1 MSKETFYGVKEIVE
15 NQKIGSQPIV
25 FIIKNIK
32 AFNHVV
38 LNELIHLLKK
48 YRHSDGLNLCLML
61 GVQNNNR
68 DEVHLRINIQ
78 NCTKLAL
85 KTFYFP
91 SMKNI
96 IFEVIN
102 LMLLTK
108 KAPATTL
115 MPLTFSQKLIENLV
129 ETINLYGMSV
139 NKFKRT
145 LRLILVENLFANPL
159 YFVHEI
165 CLDLKVGFES
175 SQFKRKVLIKQKEIL
190 IKKFELKLRMMN
202 S

>member
-1 MSKETFYGVKEIVE
+1 M
-15 NQKIGSQPIV
+15 

-48 YRHSDGLNLCLML
+48 YRYSEGINFCLML

-68 DEVHLRINIQ
+68 DEVTLRINIQ

-115 MPLTFSQKLIENLV
+115 MPLTFS
-129 ETINLYGMSV
+129 
-139 NKFKRT
+139 
-145 LRLILVENLFANPL
+145 
-159 YFVHEI
+159 
-165 CLDLKVGFES
+165 
-175 SQFKRKVLIKQKEIL
+175 
-190 IKKFELKLRMMN
+190 
-202 S
+202 

>member
-1 MSKETFYGVKEIVE
+1 
-15 NQKIGSQPIV
+15 
-25 FIIKNIK
+25 
-32 AFNHVV
+32 
-38 LNELIHLLKK
+38 
-48 YRHSDGLNLCLML
+48 ML

>member
-68 DEVHLRINIQ
+68 DEVHLRINI
-78 NCTKLAL
+78 
-85 KTFYFP
+85 
-91 SMKNI
+91 
-96 IFEVIN
+96 
-102 LMLLTK
+102 
-108 KAPATTL
+108 
-115 MPLTFSQKLIENLV
+115 
-129 ETINLYGMSV
+129 
-139 NKFKRT
+139 
-145 LRLILVENLFANPL
+145 
-159 YFVHEI
+159 
-165 CLDLKVGFES
+165 
-175 SQFKRKVLIKQKEIL
+175 
-190 IKKFELKLRMMN
+190 
-202 S
+202 